1 MDIMTLAL
9 AKKYTNQKFAEM
21 LGFGGFEIVQELPT
35 TDISYNTIYLL
46 RIVNTNSEVD
56 LYKEYIYTSENKW
69 EPIGITIET
78 GATFTPQISKEG
90 ILSWTNDKGLTNPEP
105 INIMGPQGVS
115 GVYVGSGDMPA
126 DYNVQIDI
134 DGEPY
139 EYVLTEKKQAEIVAE
154 VLASLEQA
162 EDMSV

>member
-9 AKKYTNQKFAEM
+9 AKKYTNKKFAEM

-46 RIVNTNSEVD
+46 RIVNNNSEVD

-78 GATFTPQISKEG
+78 GATFTPHISQEG
-90 ILSWTNDKGLTNPEP
+90 ILSWSNDKELANPEP
-105 INIMGPQGVS
+105 VNIMGPQGPS

-126 DYNVQIDI
+126 GYNVQIDI
-134 DGEPY
+134 DGKPY
-139 EYVLTEKKQAEIVAE
+139 EYVLTEEKQAEIVAE

-162 EDMSV
+162 EDVSV

>member
-9 AKKYTNQKFAEM
+9 AKKYTNKKFAEM

-46 RIVNTNSEVD
+46 RIANNNSEVD
-56 LYKEYIYTSENKW
+56 LYKEYIYTTENKW

-78 GATFTPQISKEG
+78 GATFTPQISEKG
-90 ILSWTNDKGLTNPEP
+90 ILSWSNDKGLSNPEP
-105 INIMGPQGVS
+105 VNIMGPQGVS

-126 DYNVQIDI
+126 DYDV
-134 DGEPY
+134 
-139 EYVLTEKKQAEIVAE
+139 
-154 VLASLEQA
+154 
-162 EDMSV
+162 